1 MKKSQL
7 LTVMGLLTVAG
18 IAMVSAALMSLSQQP
33 EVTIAQAWNDLWEQH
48 TFFAWVAM
56 IYCSM
61 MVLFDLWVVAGILR
75 QRPISHQAH

>member
-48 TFFAWVAM
+48 ALFAWVVT

-61 MVLFDLWVVAGILR
+61 MVLFDAWVVVGILS
-75 QRPISHQAH
+75 QVPEKKLAQ